1 MMMLEFL
8 FFADGKAPEFN
19 YKARENK
26 DFNIANHLAENI
38 KDNHGWN
45 DFEEFSDQNRPQ
57 PLLDTPL
64 EKSTSA
70 NNGDSDQSE
79 VRISVEEDKSL
90 VANNVPQNASQDEQ
104 NRLLPQKISTSS
116 SFHRQNGDR
125 ESPAE
130 ATKKGLK
137 KSLITKD
144 SVNPVDSKNSIA
156 VAEIRSNYRTSSHDM
171 LKGEPSKPSLDAN
184 RNSYPHS
191 IQTHSL
197 TLVKNNTEEQVDK
210 ILPTTAKSL
219 TQEDLNNIAENMQVQ
234 FKVLEDIRTA
244 EISLKNKGISP
255 IEGTLWCIHFCVT
268 TGIELDHLAHRPEGY
283 VLPGEKSIKL
293 THFNGCTYK
302 LEPTRDFEAILPGNA
317 LKFVVHIGATLAR
330 SDLAPRWYVAADG
343 LEPRTI
349 SNTADESLDFVV
361 LAERKKAWDRFGNN
375 DVTDL
380 KKAPLLVVPTPLEI
394 VGLNKSMKLFID
406 SEWVVLGEPGLEEET
421 GFLAG
426 TASLLN
432 S

>member
-283 VLPGEKSIKL
+283 VLP
-293 THFNGCTYK
+293 
-302 LEPTRDFEAILPGNA
+302 R
-317 LKFVVHIGATLAR
+317 
-330 SDLAPRWYVAADG
+330 
-343 LEPRTI
+343 
-349 SNTADESLDFVV
+349 
-361 LAERKKAWDRFGNN
+361 
-375 DVTDL
+375 
-380 KKAPLLVVPTPLEI
+380 
-394 VGLNKSMKLFID
+394 
-406 SEWVVLGEPGLEEET
+406 
-421 GFLAG
+421 
-426 TASLLN
+426 
-432 S
+432 